1 YVDAELELSMVRHQP
16 EGLEKLQA
24 QTKFTRKELQSLYRG
39 FKNECPSG
47 LVDEETFKSTT
58 VSLWREENLPEE
70 QPSLQHSN
78 RACMVEWP
86 DGSYSS
92 IKGTTARLEFAK
104 RHLKD
109 SQTMRNK
116 ILWSDAT
123 KIELFGLN
131 GKHHVCRKPGTAHH
145 LANTIPTVKHGGGSI
160 MLCGC
165 FSAAETGRL
174 VKIEGKMNV
183 AMYRNILDVNLLR
196 SALDFGL
203 GRRFIFQQDNNPKHT
218 AKITK

>member
-1 YVDAELELSMVRHQP
+1 FSSLSLCLLEYVDAELELSMVRHQP

-47 LVDEETFKSTT
+47 LVDEETFK
-58 VSLWREENLPEE
+58 VI
-70 QPSLQHSN
+70 
-78 RACMVEWP
+78 
-86 DGSYSS
+86 YSQFFPQ
-92 IKGTTARLEFAK
+92 G
-104 RHLKD
+104 
-109 SQTMRNK
+109 
-116 ILWSDAT
+116 
-123 KIELFGLN
+123 
-131 GKHHVCRKPGTAHH
+131 
-145 LANTIPTVKHGGGSI
+145 
-160 MLCGC
+160 
-165 FSAAETGRL
+165 AAETGRL

-183 AMYRNILDVNLLR
+183 AMYRNILDVNLLQ